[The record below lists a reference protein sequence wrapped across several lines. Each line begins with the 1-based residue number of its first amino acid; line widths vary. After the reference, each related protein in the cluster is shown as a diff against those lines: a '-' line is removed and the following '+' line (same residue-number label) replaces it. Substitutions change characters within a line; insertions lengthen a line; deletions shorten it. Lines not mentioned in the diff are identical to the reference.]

1 MDTITPLTV
10 DLKTVDMDLK
20 YARKMIADW
29 NDTVRRVKST
39 GAVLSPIELD
49 VLLTIANELVGAAV
63 TARTFA
69 EERIARN
76 AQRARHDAEDGLS

>member
-1 MDTITPLTV
+1 MDTIRTLTT
-10 DLKTVDMDLK
+10 DLKAVDMDLK
-20 YARKMIADW
+20 YARKMITDW

-39 GAVLSPIELD
+39 GAVLSKVELE

-69 EERIARN
+69 EERLDRMA
-76 AQRARHDAEDGLS
+76 AAERFRSEGGLS